1 MVVVDSSVLIEFLR
15 GSDGAE
21 VQALE
26 SLLVRGV
33 QELVAPDLVVF
44 EVLRGC
50 RNPAELKVAN
60 ELFNTLKV
68 ESICSPRWLAAP
80 RRTTACCAPWAGR
93 CAAASTAWW
102 PATASSRSNACCTGT
117 GTSAPTSPIAACA
130 VGHPCGLAMSTLHVI
145 LQGPVA
151 RVTLARPEVR
161 NAFNADLIAELTAA
175 LRRLPPR
182 PDVRAVVLA
191 AEGQPLRRGRP
202 ALDAGHG
209 RLLVG

>member
-68 ESICSPRWLAAP
+68 ESICSPALA
-80 RRTTACCAPWAGR
+80 RR
-93 CAAASTAWW
+93 AAQDYRLLRSLGWTVRSSIDGLVASYCIQ
-102 PATASSRSNACCTGT
+102 SQQRLLHRDRDF
-117 GTSAPTSPIAACA
+117 SAYVA
-130 VGHPCGLAMSTLHVI
+130 HCGLRSWT
-145 LQGPVA
+145 P
-151 RVTLARPEVR
+151 P
-161 NAFNADLIAELTAA
+161 AA
-175 LRRLPPR
+175 L
-182 PDVRAVVLA
+182 
-191 AEGQPLRRGRP
+191 Q
-202 ALDAGHG
+202 
-209 RLLVG
+209 